1 MRLTIVPPPSCI
13 LSDLSEIGAM
23 KAQRYSW
30 NLARAAMLS
39 LLAMTIWINALP
51 TANAADPAETPKVGQ
66 VAPSFEGVDQDGTKW
81 RLADLSG
88 RKIVLLYFYPKD
100 GTPGCTAEA
109 CGLRDRMGQLSAE
122 DVQVLGVSFDSAES
136 HRKFREN
143 NQLNFP
149 LLVDTDG
156 KLADLYGARKA
167 PEATMAR
174 RVSFLIARD
183 GKITHITDT
192 NTASI
197 HLSEMQEAIAKL
209 KTR

>member
-1 MRLTIVPPPSCI
+1 
-13 LSDLSEIGAM
+13 M

-30 NLARAAMLS
+30 NLARAAILGLLVTTVWLNILS
-39 LLAMTIWINALP
+39 RVNG
-51 TANAADPAETPKVGQ
+51 ADPAEAPKVGQ
-66 VAPSFEGVDQDGTKW
+66 IAPSFEGVDQDGTQW
-81 RLADLSG
+81 RLADLIG
-88 RKIVLLYFYPKD
+88 KKIVLLYFYPKD

-109 CGLRDRMGQLSAE
+109 CGLRDRMSQLSTD

-136 HRKFREN
+136 HKKFREY

-156 KLADLYGARKA
+156 KLADLYGARKV
-167 PEATMAR
+167 PGATMAR

-183 GKITHITDT
+183 GRIAHITDT

-197 HLSEMQEAIAKL
+197 HISEMHEAIAKL
-209 KTR
+209 KAK